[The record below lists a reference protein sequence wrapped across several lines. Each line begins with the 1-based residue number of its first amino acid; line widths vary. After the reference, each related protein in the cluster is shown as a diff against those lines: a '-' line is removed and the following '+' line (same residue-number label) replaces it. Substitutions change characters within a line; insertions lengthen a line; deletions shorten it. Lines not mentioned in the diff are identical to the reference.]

1 MRRNSIL
8 PSMVTAI
15 AIAFTSTALAA
26 PFTFN
31 SSSSNS
37 LDSGLSKKDT
47 RISFENESVIFV
59 APKKNANPTGNTNIT
74 VDGTEAHPFP
84 SITAALSTNPPANTI
99 IQLATGTY
107 SVETG
112 ESFPIKLPQGVVLR
126 GDPEIKGKGIV
137 ILGGGKYLSPTFAGQ
152 NVTIL
157 AGSDSR
163 IEGITIENPNTR
175 GTGVWVESQKRVTI
189 TNNTFTK
196 NNREGVFLT
205 GDANA
210 SVIDNLF
217 SQNGANGLSAVG
229 TSTGEIRFNT
239 FDNTG
244 FGLAIGQ
251 RSNVLVQKN
260 RILNN
265 MDGVV
270 ISNLSTPKLRD
281 NLIANNKRNGLV
293 VLRDRKGQPNPD
305 LGMPQSLGGNIFKNN
320 GDKDI
325 NNSTAATLVAVGNDL
340 DRNKVAG
347 LVALNPA
354 SMPTAI
360 TTTPTTPKNPT
371 IPPVAALPN
380 PKPIAP
386 SVSQPTPKPSP
397 NLTPTPKPLAA
408 TPTVKPTVKPP
419 LNPVANLPTTT
430 TTPKPAVVSPL
441 PKPTVATTIQK
452 PAEVTTIPTP
462 SVVSPLPKPAVAIA
476 PSPKPAQGSESL
488 PSALLAPTGAKLQ
501 SAEPQPSLDRPS
513 TEAAI
518 ASVAET
524 MYLSSVTIMKEVSPS
539 LPLPVTSPSTVNP
552 TTPKPAT
559 PKPSVTTVA
568 QSKPMNS
575 PKPQTQTPKAPAPKD
590 RAVSIASSQ
599 QNLANL
605 LPNSVPIPQT
615 FAFTQPLNMPIALL
629 VPPSS
634 FELSRYIVIIPSSS
648 PNILFQ
654 VRSIVP
660 TAQIAPS
667 RLGSHI
673 RVQGY
678 PDRDRAEVL
687 SAILRSLGL
696 DSRVAYHSSL

>member
-1 MRRNSIL
+1 
-8 PSMVTAI
+8 MVTAI

-26 PFTFN
+26 PFN
-31 SSSSNS
+31 PS
-37 LDSGLSKKDT
+37 LNNFINSGLSKKDT
-47 RISFENESVIFV
+47 QISFQNESVIFV
-59 APKKNANPTGNTNIT
+59 APKKNTIPIGNTNIT

-84 SITAALSTNPPANTI
+84 SITAALKTNPPANTI

-112 ESFPIKLPQGVVLR
+112 ESFPIKLPQGVALR

-157 AGSDSR
+157 VGSDSR
-163 IEGITIENPNTR
+163 IEGITIENLNTR

-196 NNREGVFLT
+196 NNREGVFLA

-251 RSNVLVQKN
+251 RSNVLVEKN

-293 VLRDRKGQPNPD
+293 VLRDRKGQPSPD
-305 LGMPQSLGGNIFKNN
+305 LGTPQSLGGNIFKNN
-320 GDKDI
+320 GEKDI
-325 NNSTAATLVAVGNDL
+325 NNSTAATLAAVGNDL

-360 TTTPTTPKNPT
+360 ATTPTTPKNPT
-371 IPPVAALPN
+371 IPTVAALPN

-386 SVSQPTPKPSP
+386 TVSQPTPKPSP
-397 NLTPTPKPLAA
+397 NLTQPPKPLAA
-408 TPTVKPTVKPP
+408 TPTVNPTVKPP

-430 TTPKPAVVSPL
+430 TTPKPTV
-441 PKPTVATTIQK
+441 PKPT
-452 PAEVTTIPTP
+452 
-462 SVVSPLPKPAVAIA
+462 VVSPLPKPAVAIA
-476 PSPKPAQGSESL
+476 PSPKPTQVSEPL
-488 PSALLAPTGAKLQ
+488 PSALLVPAGIKLQ
-501 SAEPQPSLDRPS
+501 SADTKPSLNQPDS
-513 TEAAI
+513 EVAI
-518 ASVAET
+518 APVAET
-524 MYLSSVTIMKEVSPS
+524 MYLSSVTIMREVVSS
-539 LPLPVTSPSTVNP
+539 LPLPVTSPSSVKP
-552 TTPKPAT
+552 VTPKPAT
-559 PKPSVTTVA
+559 PKPATTTVA

-575 PKPQTQTPKAPAPKD
+575 SKPQTQTPKAPTAKD
-590 RAVSIASSQ
+590 RVVPIASSQ
-599 QNLANL
+599 QYLANL
-605 LPNSVPIPQT
+605 LPNSVPIP
-615 FAFTQPLNMPIALL
+615 AFMQPLNMPIALL

-634 FELSRYIVIIPSSS
+634 FELSRYIVIIPSAS

-667 RLGSHI
+667 RLGTHI

-687 SAILRSLGL
+687 SAILRSFGL